1 MTEFQ
6 PQYLSID
13 YLSLVD
19 KFRNELQDSDI
30 FKDFDFEGA
39 NISILLELMAYV
51 GELTTFF
58 SNKIAKNCFLETADV
73 YEAANRLARQG
84 GYEPKGTRS
93 ARGTITVAVSGT
105 TPGDTVRVLAWKQLS
120 SGRTD
125 DDGNEIRFATTTSV
139 STTASGSLTIL
150 NVPIRQGVITD
161 LTGYSGEDL
170 IDNELIL
177 PQEYAYDDDVDD
189 EIPSVR
195 VLVNDEQWTR
205 LSDFYSNLIPVQTDN
220 VYQFIYDRY
229 RRNKVVFN
237 SAFNVPGNED
247 TIDVRVLQSLGPD
260 GTIAADSGEEWTIE
274 DTQFVQITPSGGSPS
289 FTNNDNITISLSAA
303 TIGSADPETIDEL
316 KINAASALRAQFRNV
331 TSQDYNSHLSS
342 RSDIV
347 VANAWGEQDLVPSGG
362 DPQEFNIVHISVIP
376 EQYGASTISFG
387 TSGFTTDWGV
397 LAETIVPSAYSPSW
411 ETELLEY
418 LKPRKMISAYEIFEL
433 PDLVYFSFEIGIRK
447 KRTYN
452 FVEIAQDVREKL
464 DYYFRPENQQ
474 FNSTISFMDIVEFL
488 LDATQI
494 STDDDFE
501 NIRGIRNL
509 NIRDI
514 NINKTIY
521 PFGSTS
527 VNEFPRWDEAPWTDR
542 DNMLREVKLGLNQFP
557 VLATAS
563 VRIFEES

>member
-19 KFRNELQDSDI
+19 KFKNELQESAVFNDY
-30 FKDFDFEGA
+30 DFEGA
-39 NISILLELMAYV
+39 NITVLLELMAYV

-73 YEAANRLARQG
+73 YEAANRLARQS

-93 ARGTITVAVSGT
+93 ARGTIAVSVSGT
-105 TPGDTVRVLAWKQLS
+105 SPGDVVRVLSWKQLS

-125 DDGNEIRFATTTSV
+125 DDGNEIKFATTTSV
-139 STTASGSLTIL
+139 ETTASGSLTVL

-195 VLVNDEQWTR
+195 LLVNDEQWTR
-205 LSDFYSNLIPVQTDN
+205 LSDFYLNLIPIQTDN

-229 RRNKVVFN
+229 KRNKVVFN
-237 SAFNVPGNED
+237 SAFNVPGNND
-247 TIDVRVLQSLGPD
+247 NIDVRVLQSLGAN
-260 GTIAADSGEEWTIE
+260 GSIAADSNEEWTIE
-274 DTQFVQITPSGGSPS
+274 DTDFVEITSGSS
-289 FTNNDNITISLSAA
+289 VYNANNDNISISLSAT
-303 TIGSADPETIDEL
+303 TIGAASPETIDEL
-316 KINAASALRAQFRNV
+316 RVNSASALRAQFRNV

-342 RSDIV
+342 RSDIT
-347 VANAWGEQDLVPSGG
+347 VANAWGEQDIVPSGG

-376 EQYGASTISFG
+376 DVYGASTISTG
-387 TSGFTTDWGV
+387 TSGFTTDWGS
-397 LAETIVPSAYSPSW
+397 LASTVVPSAYSSAW
-411 ETELLEY
+411 EEELLNY
-418 LKPRKMISAYEIFEL
+418 LKPRKMLSAYEIFEL
-433 PDLVYFSFEIGIRK
+433 PDLVYFSFEIGVRK

-452 FVEIAQDVREKL
+452 FTEVAQDVRSKL
-464 DYYFRPENQQ
+464 DYYFRAGNQQ
-474 FNSTISFMDIVEFL
+474 FNATINFMDVVEFL
-488 LDATQI
+488 LDTTQV
-494 STDDDFE
+494 SSDDEFE
-501 NIRGIRNL
+501 NIKGIRNL

-514 NINKTIY
+514 NSNKIIFAYGTTGVDNY
-521 PFGSTS
+521 
-527 VNEFPRWDEAPWTDR
+527 PRWEDPPWTNR
-542 DNMLREVKLGLNQFP
+542 DNMLRRIKIGLNQFP
-557 VLATAS
+557 VLATNS